1 LSLQQGSVNDQNVT
15 MDKIVLVVLGNCDFD
30 PNRFQAKIT
39 IFDFGS
45 NIVTTLDLTKKIN
58 SVWYC
63 Q

>member
-1 LSLQQGSVNDQNVT
+1 VNDQNVT
-15 MDKIVLVVLGNCDFD
+15 MDKIVLVVLGNRDFD